1 MRKTS
6 IDELLEDVKETYQT
20 ISSYKKISRPKVKS
34 ILEHLRSCLEYAA
47 QDINEK
53 LSVPKKRFYFPYGET
68 LKKLEE
74 ATQKNLPLLKVERPD
89 IFDEIT
95 KLHNFENDNAWLK
108 VFCDLTNNTKHK
120 DALDVRS
127 DQEVVN
133 SILVSAGGM
142 NFLQI
147 GGQSSNIVCTG
158 NRVNGML
165 MDDFIVNND
174 NVEITKRGDIPINF
188 RITKDRKI
196 LIGENQM
203 DLLPFLDTCITNID
217 SFIKIL
223 YEKL

>member
-47 QDINEK
+47 QDVNAK
-53 LSVPKKRFYFPYGET
+53 LSTPKARFYFPYGET
-68 LKKLEE
+68 LTKLEE
-74 ATQKNLPLLKVERPD
+74 SAQKNLPLLRAERPE
-89 IFDEIT
+89 IFDEIK
-95 KLHNFENDNAWLK
+95 KLHNFDNNNSWLK
-108 VFCDLTNNTKHK
+108 IFCDLTNYTKHK
-120 DALDVRS
+120 DGLDIKS

-133 SILVSAGGM
+133 SVLVSAGGV
-142 NFLQI
+142 NLLRAS
-147 GGQSSNIVCTG
+147 GQSSNIVFKGC
-158 NRVNGML
+158 RVNGVL
-165 MDDFIVNND
+165 MDDFIVNNGS
-174 NVEITKRGDIPINF
+174 VEVTKKGDIPINF

-217 SFIKIL
+217 SFIKTL